1 MPRLIEQFRVVPRE
15 IKGLPR
21 SIKRISLLVFIY
33 YLSWGVVNPFMP
45 VFFHDVLGSYTKTTF
60 IGAALF
66 LFGLIWLFPIGELLN
81 SISKKKVM
89 KAALILYLPLWPFLA
104 WAQVL
109 WHFVLYQ
116 FYHSMV
122 AMSFWSSA
130 ETYTRLNSPPN
141 KKTESWG
148 FFDVGA
154 VFATLLGAIIGAIML
169 ERFMDIRTLF
179 LTLPVLF
186 TLIAIFYT
194 RYIPEDDGH
203 QGFMS
208 KAKEINWKGV
218 YLQQIKDF
226 ISVPD
231 LKRLIFFIFAA
242 GFLGR
247 SLMYL
252 LPLVSDSMGASFLHI
267 GILMALFAVPVLLEV
282 PFSVLADLWSKRL
295 IIAIGFLISSVTL
308 LGIAFIDNPSSLLPL
323 GLFLGLSLAM
333 ISPTISGAASDV
345 MPRERT
351 GGMNAVYSA
360 NFTLGGIIGLLV
372 LGPLADMLGMS
383 ITFIIGAAFMVT
395 CSFLA
400 MLFIKD

>member
-1 MPRLIEQFRVVPRE
+1 MPRLIEQFRVIPRE
-15 IKGLPR
+15 IKGLPK
-21 SIKRISLLVFIY
+21 SIKRVSLLVFIY

-81 SISKKKVM
+81 SISKKKIM
-89 KAALILYLPLWPFLA
+89 KATLILYLPLWPFLA
-104 WAQVL
+104 WAQFF
-109 WHFVLYQ
+109 WHFMIYQ
-116 FYHSMV
+116 FYHSII

-130 ETYTRLNSPPN
+130 ETYTRLNSPPS

-154 VFATLLGAIIGAIML
+154 VFATLLGAVIGAVML
-169 ERFMDIRTLF
+169 DRVMDIRTLF

-194 RYIPEDDGH
+194 RYIPENDDH
-203 QGFMS
+203 QGIMS
-208 KAKEINWKGV
+208 KIKEVDWRGV

-226 ISVPD
+226 LSFPD

-295 IIAIGFLISSVTL
+295 VVAIGFLISSATL
-308 LGIAFIDNPSSLLPL
+308 LGIAFIDDPSSLLPL

-333 ISPTISGAASDV
+333 ISPTISGAASDA

-360 NFTLGGIIGLLV
+360 NFTIGGIIGLLV
-372 LGPLADMLGMS
+372 LGPLADALGIA
-383 ITFIIGAAFMVT
+383 ITFIISAAFMLI
-395 CSFLA
+395 CSLLA
-400 MLFIKD
+400 MLFMKD